1 MIRELSELGKT
12 LRAGKADDTWVHDA
26 LNEETITMVLTIR
39 QDGSFVSLQ
48 PIERKK
54 TMAEAVQ
61 RTRDKGARLLLDNCG
76 YALGV
81 YDTDGATFK
90 KKVKDK
96 GEQKAIELFE
106 ADVAEKRKLFVDRI
120 MDLRNIGE
128 LEPVRKFYGENCSQ
142 GIDKISQESFLKTI
156 TKKERAGNIAIL
168 ISGGN
173 KFAHEFDAVY
183 SAVTSQ
189 YEARQKK
196 LVSSDNKRCSV
207 CLESSFPVGD
217 FTHFPVKGVPGD
229 KEPAG
234 GRKLISYNGKNN
246 PFESYEMTGN
256 ENCVIC
262 TSCAKTYVEGMNW
275 LLSNGIE
282 SQVADAKG
290 KVKRQFKYNNRKNL
304 GSDSAAIFWTRDNQL
319 LDELEQLDAPSA
331 DQVIKMVEAISSGRA
346 QDSRYLD
353 TEKFYS
359 CTLSGASA
367 RIAVRDWIE
376 TSLGEFRTSI
386 AQWFKDIAIARYDF
400 DQKKSVIHY
409 ASLYALS
416 KGCQRKLLDGSKYDE
431 DDSSLARI
439 SSSLWKAAIYN
450 NPRRSSPVPIWI
462 LSKVLQRA
470 KLDKGSSKSKSL
482 AQFSKYGVT
491 PERAALIKLILNRN
505 FTGGEFMVTENGIQ
519 GEKPIAY
526 ICGEIFAKM
535 ESIQHAALGERNA
548 GIREKYFS
556 YAMTAPAAAFGR
568 LFNLN
573 SKHFTKLKHE
583 KPGLAVNLDKE
594 LQVLCKGI
602 DLEKFPQVLPAM
614 FKLEE
619 QGQFAIGYYHQRQK
633 QFANASAK

>member
-1 MIRELSELGKT
+1 MIKELSELGKS
-12 LRAGKADDTWVHDA
+12 LRAGKAEDAWVHDA

-39 QDGSFVSLQ
+39 SDGSFVSLQ

-81 YDTDGATFK
+81 YNPDGATFK

-96 GEQKAIELFE
+96 GEQKAIGIFE
-106 ADVAEKRKLFVDRI
+106 TDVAEKRKLFVDRI
-120 MDLRNIGE
+120 MELRNIGE
-128 LEPVRKFYGENCSQ
+128 LEPVRKFYGENCSL

-183 SAVTSQ
+183 SAVISQ
-189 YEARQKK
+189 YEARQKQ
-196 LVSSDNKRCSV
+196 LVSSGNKRCSV

-234 GRKLISYNGKNN
+234 GRKLISYNGENN
-246 PFESYEMTGN
+246 PFESYEMIGN

-282 SQVADAKG
+282 SHVADAKG

-304 GSDSAAIFWTRDNQL
+304 GTDSTAIFWTRDNQL
-319 LDELEQLDAPSA
+319 LDELDQLDAPSV
-331 DQVIKMVEAISSGRA
+331 DQVAKMIEAITSGRV
-346 QDSRYLD
+346 QNTRYMD
-353 TEKFYS
+353 TGKFYS
-359 CTLSGASA
+359 CTLSGTSA

-386 AQWFKDIAIARYDF
+386 AQWFKDIAITRFDF
-400 DQKKSVIHY
+400 DQKKTIIHY
-409 ASLYALS
+409 APLYALS
-416 KGCQRKLLDGSKYDE
+416 KSCQRKLLDGNKYD
-431 DDSSLARI
+431 DDDTTLARVA
-439 SSSLWKAAIYN
+439 SSLWKAAIHN
-450 NPRRSSPVPIWI
+450 NTNSNSPIPIWI

-470 KLDKGSSKSKSL
+470 KMDKGGGKAKSL
-482 AQFSKYGVT
+482 AQFSKHGVT

-505 FTGGEFMVTENGIQ
+505 FTGGGFMVTENGIQ

-535 ESIQHAALGERNA
+535 ESIQFAALGERNA
-548 GIREKYFS
+548 GIREKFFS
-556 YAMTAPAAAFGR
+556 YAMTTPAAAFGR

-594 LQVLCKGI
+594 LQELCRGI
-602 DLEKFPQVLPAM
+602 DINKFPAM
-614 FKLEE
+614 FRLEE
-619 QGQFAIGYYHQRQK
+619 QGQFAIGYYHQKQK
-633 QFANASAK
+633 QFAETNHK